1 MSYCEKIREMI
12 SQGWL
17 LIDVREPQE
26 FAGSHIKDAANIPLR
41 DDVTALEPDNRYMLY
56 CRSGARSGSAA
67 NYLNQQGIEA
77 VNIGGIFQYADCVE
91 M

>member
-12 SQGWL
+12 TQGWL

-26 FAGSHIKDAANIPLR
+26 FAGAHIKDAANIPLR
-41 DDVTALEPDNRYMLY
+41 DITALEPDNRYMLY

-67 NYLNQQGIEA
+67 NYLSQQGIEA
-77 VNIGGIFQYADCVE
+77 VNSGGIFQYADCVE

>member
-1 MSYCEKIREMI
+1 MSLCEKVREMI

-26 FAGSHIKDAANIPLR
+26 FAGARIKDAANIPLR
-41 DDVTALEPDNRYMLY
+41 DITALEPDNRYMLY

-67 NYLNQQGIEA
+67 NYLAQQGIEA
-77 VNIGGIFQYADCVE
+77 VNIGGIYQFQECLE
-91 M
+91 G

>member
-1 MSYCEKIREMI
+1 VSLCEKVREMI
-12 SQGWL
+12 GQGWKL
-17 LIDVREPQE
+17 VDVREPQE
-26 FAGSHIKDAANIPLR
+26 FSAVHLKEATNIPLQQVVSL
-41 DDVTALEPDNRYMLY
+41 DKNNKYMLY

-77 VNIGGIFQYADCVE
+77 INIGGIFQYADCVE